1 MTSLTPSGPAAASAA
16 LRVLPR
22 SALQR
27 AHRQSRRSL
36 PLTIPSA
43 TGLATCP
50 LSTSSAASALTLA
63 VALPSYALRRR
74 ALGERSAGRPDAR
87 AGSSRL
93 GALAASTSES
103 QDLAAE
109 IAGLEREA
117 ARVRARA
124 RDLEAERE
132 AEQRA
137 ERQRLF
143 TKFDVDGS
151 GGINAA
157 ELRRG
162 MTEYLGI
169 DVDED
174 GSSFILAKFGK
185 SGSGEL
191 ALDEFDVK
199 LFQTALERKRLEDRA
214 KKEDEQARQ
223 SRMQEAED
231 SLDTSTDQ
239 EDILDGSQDDS
250 IVVRLGSALAY
261 LLPLT
266 DGAKF
271 GLPLCIFFPD
281 VSTLV
286 QPLISL
292 EALVD
297 TVPFGSLILF
307 ILVQYLS
314 RQRQVPSLMRYNFA
328 QAIDLDLRICL
339 LSIFLQLAPLAIGAF
354 VPFTE
359 ETIAEGIISDSFTPA
374 ALVLAG
380 LGVILATLVFLPF
393 FACIMY
399 CIICSMFGFA
409 PRGIPVVSQE
419 AERAMRLSRH
429 SGDA

>member
-1 MTSLTPSGPAAASAA
+1 
-16 LRVLPR
+16 
-22 SALQR
+22 
-27 AHRQSRRSL
+27 
-36 PLTIPSA
+36 
-43 TGLATCP
+43 
-50 LSTSSAASALTLA
+50 
-63 VALPSYALRRR
+63 
-74 ALGERSAGRPDAR
+74 
-87 AGSSRL
+87 
-93 GALAASTSES
+93 
-103 QDLAAE
+103 
-109 IAGLEREA
+109 
-117 ARVRARA
+117 
-124 RDLEAERE
+124 
-132 AEQRA
+132 
-137 ERQRLF
+137 
-143 TKFDVDGS
+143 
-151 GGINAA
+151 
-157 ELRRG
+157 

>member
-1 MTSLTPSGPAAASAA
+1 
-16 LRVLPR
+16 
-22 SALQR
+22 
-27 AHRQSRRSL
+27 
-36 PLTIPSA
+36 
-43 TGLATCP
+43 
-50 LSTSSAASALTLA
+50 
-63 VALPSYALRRR
+63 
-74 ALGERSAGRPDAR
+74 
-87 AGSSRL
+87 
-93 GALAASTSES
+93 LAARTSES

-124 RDLEAERE
+124 KDLEAERE
-132 AEQRA
+132 AKQRA

-151 GGINAA
+151 GGISAA

-174 GSSFILAKFGK
+174 GSSFIMAKFGK

-191 ALDEFDVK
+191 DLEEFDVK
-199 LFQTALERKRLEDRA
+199 LFQSALWRKRLEDRA

-223 SRMQEAED
+223 SRTQEAGD
-231 SLDTSTDQ
+231 NLDTTTD
-239 EDILDGSQDDS
+239 EKDILDGSQDDS
-250 IVVRLGSALAY
+250 IVVRFGSALAY

-271 GLPLCIFFPD
+271 GLPLCILFPD
-281 VSTLV
+281 VSSLV

-307 ILVQYLS
+307 ILVQYFS
-314 RQRQVPSLMRYNFA
+314 RQQQVPALMRYNFA

-339 LSIFLQLAPLAIGAF
+339 LSLILQFAPFVIGAF

-359 ETIAEGIISDSFTPA
+359 ETITEGIISDSFTPA
-374 ALVLAG
+374 ALVFAG
-380 LGVILATLVFLPF
+380 LGIILATIVFLPF
-393 FACIMY
+393 VACIMY
-399 CIICSMFGFA
+399 AIICSMSGFA
-409 PRGIPVVSQE
+409 PRGIPVISQE
-419 AERAMRLSRH
+419 AERAMRLQRH
-429 SGDA
+429 GGDA